1 MGYGKSILLSLRVLA
16 LIIALG
22 SLGLGAWSQFIIR
35 DINRRGTGI
44 LEMVQPE
51 PQQAQL
57 WKDYFIAVLAG
68 AIKIW
73 ISIACAAF
81 VSLAGII
88 IVLTNIL
95 QRMRIASSVI
105 IPIESLCMCAMAAA
119 LGVSLSFN
127 MSLETFS
134 KTRLDTATSPDL
146 TKFAMLVDLS
156 RGYTIAA
163 GAGWFL
169 FLVTFITA
177 TIDAC
182 RRAREKESCSF
193 EPTASAL
200 GMGHGYAAV
209 VPPPSRSRVPT
220 MYDPRIPSTLF
231 EQNAHGRASVGKDI
245 EMGRADSVLSQEGRI
260 SYEFEKEI
268 SGPLSLE
275 KPSKVQQMRPSRPW
289 SEAHAVQNADGVIHA
304 M

>member
-1 MGYGKSILLSLRVLA
+1 MCVNQLLIYQSVLTT
-16 LIIALG
+16 
-22 SLGLGAWSQFIIR
+22 Q
-35 DINRRGTGI
+35 
-44 LEMVQPE
+44 
-51 PQQAQL
+51 
-57 WKDYFIAVLAG
+57 
-68 AIKIW
+68 
-73 ISIACAAF
+73 AAF
-81 VSLAGII
+81 ASLAGII

-231 EQNAHGRASVGKDI
+231 EQNAYGRASVGKDI

-289 SEAHAVQNADGVIHA
+289 SEAHAVQNGDGVIHA

>member
-1 MGYGKSILLSLRVLA
+1 
-16 LIIALG
+16 
-22 SLGLGAWSQFIIR
+22 
-35 DINRRGTGI
+35 
-44 LEMVQPE
+44 
-51 PQQAQL
+51 
-57 WKDYFIAVLAG
+57 
-68 AIKIW
+68 
-73 ISIACAAF
+73 
-81 VSLAGII
+81 
-88 IVLTNIL
+88 
-95 QRMRIASSVI
+95 MRIASSVI

-200 GMGHGYAAV
+200 GMG
-209 VPPPSRSRVPT
+209 P
-220 MYDPRIPSTLF
+220 
-231 EQNAHGRASVGKDI
+231 
-245 EMGRADSVLSQEGRI
+245 
-260 SYEFEKEI
+260 
-268 SGPLSLE
+268 
-275 KPSKVQQMRPSRPW
+275 
-289 SEAHAVQNADGVIHA
+289 
-304 M
+304 

>member
-1 MGYGKSILLSLRVLA
+1 MG
-16 LIIALG
+16 
-22 SLGLGAWSQFIIR
+22 FIIR
-35 DINRRGTGI
+35 DMKSRGTGI
-44 LEMVQPE
+44 MDAVQPE
-51 PQQAQL
+51 AQMAEY
-57 WKDYFIAVLAG
+57 WKEYFATVYKG

-73 ISIACAAF
+73 ISVAAAGF
-81 VSLAGII
+81 ASLAGMV
-88 IVLTNIL
+88 IVLTAII
-95 QRMRIASSVI
+95 QRLRIPSAAL
-105 IPIESLCMCAMAAA
+105 IPIECLCMCAMAVA

-134 KTRLDTATSPDL
+134 ETRLDTAANPNL
-146 TKFAMLVDLS
+146 MMFAILVDLS

-169 FLVTFITA
+169 FLITFITA

-200 GMGHGYAAV
+200 GMGFHGYDAV

-220 MYDPRIPSTLF
+220 MYDPRVPSILIDP
-231 EQNAHGRASVGKDI
+231 NARGRASVAKDV

-260 SYEFEKEI
+260 SQEFEKEI

-275 KPSKVQQMRPSRPW
+275 RPQKVQQMRPSRPW
-289 SEAHAVQNADGVIHA
+289 SEVHRAPKADEVIHA
-304 M
+304 I

>member
-1 MGYGKSILLSLRVLA
+1 MGHGKSILLSLRVLA
-16 LIIALG
+16 LVVALG
-22 SLGLGAWSQFIIR
+22 VLGLGAWSQVIIR
-35 DINRRGTGI
+35 DINGRGAGI
-44 LEMVQPE
+44 LEMVQSE
-51 PQQAQL
+51 PQMVQL
-57 WKDYFIAVLAG
+57 WRDYSDTVQNGAV
-68 AIKIW
+68 KVW
-73 ISIACAAF
+73 ISIASAAF
-81 VSLAGII
+81 ASLASVV
-88 IVLTNIL
+88 IVLANVL
-95 QRMRIASSVI
+95 QRMRIPASVI
-105 IPIESLCMCAMAAA
+105 IPIELLCMCAMATT

-127 MSLETFS
+127 MSLESFS
-134 KTRLDTATSPDL
+134 KTRLNTAASPDL
-146 TKFAMLVDLS
+146 MIFAMLVDLS

-169 FLVTFITA
+169 FLITLITA

-209 VPPPSRSRVPT
+209 IPPTSRSRVPT
-220 MYDPRIPSTLF
+220 MYDPRIPSFLI
-231 EQNAHGRASVGKDI
+231 EQIAHGRTPVRTDI
-245 EMGRADSVLSQEGRI
+245 EMGRADSVLSQEGRV
-260 SYEFEKEI
+260 SFECEKEI

-289 SEAHAVQNADGVIHA
+289 SEIHAAQRAEEVIHA